1 MDKSYTFDDFMNII
15 RHLRSENGC
24 PWDREQT
31 HESLKNC
38 LIEEAYEVIEA
49 VDNKDT
55 VNLCEELGDILLQ
68 VALHTVIA
76 EEKKEFGIEEVID
89 GVSTKMIR
97 RHPHV
102 FSEAAQSFKEGGI
115 TSDTVVQNWEEIKS
129 QEKKQQRAS
138 EGILSIPKALP
149 ATIRAE
155 KVQRKAAKAGLD
167 FEGYEQALKKVYEE
181 LEELKN
187 SKENGDARDIEEEF
201 GDLMFSVV
209 NLSRFLQLNA
219 ENSLTNAT
227 NKFINRF
234 VGIERLAE
242 SKSKRL
248 SEMSVTEL
256 DALWGRV
263 EQI

>member
-1 MDKSYTFDDFMNII
+1 MNKTYNFADFINII
-15 RHLRSENGC
+15 RQLRSENGC

-31 HESLKNC
+31 HESLRNC

-49 VDNKDT
+49 VNNKDNE
-55 VNLCEELGDILLQ
+55 NLCEELGDILLQ

-76 EEKKEFGIEEVID
+76 EEKKEFLMTDVINGI
-89 GVSTKMIR
+89 STKMIR

-102 FSEAAQSFKEGGI
+102 FGSMDMTENGGI
-115 TSDTVVQNWEEIKS
+115 DSSTVLKNWEEIKS
-129 QEKKQQRAS
+129 QEKKEKKAS
-138 EGILSIPKALP
+138 EGILSVPKALP
-149 ATIRAE
+149 STIRAE
-155 KVQRKAAKAGLD
+155 KVQKKAARAGLD
-167 FEGYEQALKKVYEE
+167 FKDFEQALDKVYEE
-181 LEELKN
+181 LEELKK
-187 SKENGDARDIEEEF
+187 SRENQDMTGIEEEF

-242 SKSKRL
+242 QKSKSL
-248 SEMSVTEL
+248 SVLSDVEL
-256 DALWGRV
+256 NALWGRV
-263 EQI
+263 K